1 MTQADLLK
9 QTAERIRS
17 IAEDTHLLT
26 SGNVSH
32 LACNIRGKL
41 LRNAELI
48 EKYLNGGFQF
58 DKPQEEE
65 LTNSAI
71 DAFIE
76 KACGFLQKEVLD
88 DYPGVVWEGL
98 IDAFKAHMK
107 RDQVFDVTDRV
118 AEAVN
123 IAQKTRKS
131 LCPRLR
137 RLEMLLEAADSL
149 RKEEP
154 HLELGDIP
162 ERVRALLLD
171 EYRKLNWHVVSP
183 IVNGCAQE
191 AIYEGT
197 PEDCKKYVQR
207 LVEKDPAIKN
217 NLIVTPV

>member
-58 DKPQEEE
+58 D
-65 LTNSAI
+65 
-71 DAFIE
+71 
-76 KACGFLQKEVLD
+76 
-88 DYPGVVWEGL
+88 
-98 IDAFKAHMK
+98 
-107 RDQVFDVTDRV
+107 VTDRV

-131 LCPRLR
+131 SCPRLR
-137 RLEMLLEAADSL
+137 RLKMLLEAAESL

-162 ERVRALLLD
+162 ERVRSLLLD
-171 EYRKLNWHVVSP
+171 EYRKLNWHIVSP

-207 LVEKDPAIKN
+207 LIEKDPAIKN
-217 NLIVTPV
+217 NLIITPV

>member
-48 EKYLNGGFQF
+48 EKY
-58 DKPQEEE
+58 
-65 LTNSAI
+65 
-71 DAFIE
+71 
-76 KACGFLQKEVLD
+76 
-88 DYPGVVWEGL
+88 
-98 IDAFKAHMK
+98 
-107 RDQVFDVTDRV
+107 
-118 AEAVN
+118 

-137 RLEMLLEAADSL
+137 RLKMLLEAAESL

>member
-1 MTQADLLK
+1 MTQAELLK

-17 IAEDTHLLT
+17 IADDTRRLT

-32 LACNIRGKL
+32 LSCGIRGRL

-48 EKYLNGGFQF
+48 ERYQNGENKF
-58 DKPQEEE
+58 DTP
-65 LTNSAI
+65 
-71 DAFIE
+71 
-76 KACGFLQKEVLD
+76 
-88 DYPGVVWEGL
+88 
-98 IDAFKAHMK
+98 
-107 RDQVFDVTDRV
+107 
-118 AEAVN
+118 
-123 IAQKTRKS
+123 TR
-131 LCPRLR
+131 RR
-137 RLEMLLEAADSL
+137 RLEILLEAAESL
-149 RKEEP
+149 KREEP
-154 HLELGDIP
+154 NLDLGDIP

>member
-1 MTQADLLK
+1 MKENATK
-9 QTAERIRS
+9 ISKTRI
-17 IAEDTHLLT
+17 IATDNTLRFDRDAGIIFITEISAT
-26 SGNVSH
+26 VPSH
-32 LACNIRGKL
+32 PVQI
-41 LRNAELI
+41 
-48 EKYLNGGFQF
+48 
-58 DKPQEEE
+58 
-65 LTNSAI
+65 
-71 DAFIE
+71 
-76 KACGFLQKEVLD
+76 
-88 DYPGVVWEGL
+88 
-98 IDAFKAHMK
+98 
-107 RDQVFDVTDRV
+107 DVTDRV

-137 RLEMLLEAADSL
+137 RLEMLLEAAESL

-217 NLIVTPV
+217 NLIITPV